1 MLKDIAGI
9 RVCGANFENSS
20 DILFLDPHYGNKI
33 KKVKGSLLYGRNG
46 AGKSTLAK
54 AVKSAK
60 GEVQEAIIQA
70 DFLDSN
76 NSPFELTPEDLLSH
90 LEGCTDI
97 ESNLQHWCN
106 DIKNSCLM

>member
-76 NSPFELTPEDLLSH
+76 NSPFELTPEDKSH
-90 LEGCTDI
+90 IFVFDGRMGR
-97 ESNLQHWCN
+97 NA
-106 DIKNSCLM
+106 

>member
-20 DILFLDPHYGNKI
+20 DILFLDPHNGNKI

-54 AVKSAK
+54 AVK
-60 GEVQEAIIQA
+60 VQREKFRRLSSKLTFWIQTI
-70 DFLDSN
+70 L
-76 NSPFELTPEDLLSH
+76 H
-90 LEGCTDI
+90 L
-97 ESNLQHWCN
+97 N
-106 DIKNSCLM
+106 

>member
-46 AGKSTLAK
+46 AGKSTSINMM
-54 AVKSAK
+54 V
-60 GEVQEAIIQA
+60 G
-70 DFLDSN
+70 
-76 NSPFELTPEDLLSH
+76 LLKPTSGGYH
-90 LEGCTDI
+90 P
-97 ESNLQHWCN
+97 S
-106 DIKNSCLM
+106 